1 LKLRRLNIPI
11 KKQNPNNIQ
20 AQLVSELDKLKAENI
35 VVIDLKGKSSIA
47 DYMIVAAGNS
57 SRHTNSM
64 AQKIIEFLKTFQIK
78 KISVEGLQ
86 KSDWILIDA
95 GDILLHLFQQETREF
110 YNLEKMWVQKKGTT
124 ETVLIGNDL

>member
-1 LKLRRLNIPI
+1 
-11 KKQNPNNIQ
+11 
-20 AQLVSELDKLKAENI
+20 
-35 VVIDLKGKSSIA
+35 
-47 DYMIVAAGNS
+47 
-57 SRHTNSM
+57 M

>member
-1 LKLRRLNIPI
+1 MRRLNIPT
-11 KKQNPNNIQ
+11 KKQRTNNIQ
-20 AQLVSELDKLKAENI
+20 EQIVSELDKLKAENI

-47 DYMIVAAGNS
+47 DYMIIAAGSS

-64 AQKIIEFLKTFQIK
+64 AQKIIEFLKTHKIK

-110 YNLEKMWVQKKGTT
+110 YNLEKMWIQKKGDA
-124 ETVLIGNDL
+124 ETIMIGNDI

>member
-1 LKLRRLNIPI
+1 MEKNL
-11 KKQNPNNIQ
+11 
-20 AQLVSELDKLKAENI
+20 
-35 VVIDLKGKSSIA
+35 DLKDIIIKTLDLNKAHDIISIELKDKSSIA
-47 DYMIVAAGNS
+47 DYMIIAAGSS

-64 AQKIIEFLKTFQIK
+64 AQKIIEFLKTHKIK

-110 YNLEKMWVQKKGTT
+110 YNLEKMWIQKKGDS
-124 ETVLIGNDL
+124 ETIMIGNDI